1 MLRDEALKTIPDDV
15 AFFKIKQEVQALVTS
30 KRRFERISTMRQL
43 LQELERQLIVFPD
56 KGGIQAFHSILIHV
70 NTYQPNTIGPNLMT
84 KVTDLT
90 RRLEPLPALR
100 SRNVSA
106 SSNFVQDPL
115 LFNRVPNSV
124 RELLVTELERC
135 GGKDWEHFAVGLGSG
150 LKERD
155 KLRIKQGEVDYIER
169 KFNGDIKQILYTV
182 LTKFEDSCIK
192 RRVNVNMLEH
202 LIDIFKKV
210 EIFGTPLN
218 RLANEIKM
226 EKKKIENHE

>member
-1 MLRDEALKTIPDDV
+1 M
-15 AFFKIKQEVQALVTS
+15 
-30 KRRFERISTMRQL
+30 
-43 LQELERQLIVFPD
+43 
-56 KGGIQAFHSILIHV
+56 
-70 NTYQPNTIGPNLMT
+70 
-84 KVTDLT
+84 
-90 RRLEPLPALR
+90 
-100 SRNVSA
+100 
-106 SSNFVQDPL
+106 
-115 LFNRVPNSV
+115 
-124 RELLVTELERC
+124 
-135 GGKDWEHFAVGLGSG
+135 
-150 LKERD
+150 
-155 KLRIKQGEVDYIER
+155 DYIER